1 MQMKYV
7 QAKLTAWFMV
17 SNATFINF
25 PVISWG
31 QFYWWRKLEY
41 PEKSTGLN
49 KMFKAEEI
57 GKKKEYFKEKSKT
70 KQNKATW
77 TGVSMLAA

>member
-1 MQMKYV
+1 MQI
-7 QAKLTAWFMV
+7 KLCNMIYLED
-17 SNATFINF
+17 NNKENI
-25 PVISWG
+25 
-31 QFYWWRKLEY
+31 RK
-41 PEKSTGLN
+41 KRLN